1 MDRYRDIP
9 IIKTKPTV
17 QYPKVINY
25 RASVRY
31 PDIPLSEN
39 DIYMYTMRGDRLDN
53 LAFQFYS
60 DSTLWW
66 ILLVA
71 NPDLPNDSLY
81 PTIGFQLRIPQDI
94 SGIINS
100 FNSLNINSTTYENVV
115 SNIS

>member
-1 MDRYRDIP
+1 MDRYVDIP

-53 LAFQFYS
+53 LAYQFYK

-71 NPDLPNDSLY
+71 NPDVPNDSLY

-94 SGIINS
+94 SDIINS
-100 FNSLNINSTTYENVV
+100 YNSLNTFSGIN
-115 SNIS
+115 

>member
-1 MDRYRDIP
+1 MDRYKDIP

-66 ILLVA
+66 VLLVA

-81 PTIGFQLRIPQDI
+81 PTIGYQLRIPQDI
-94 SGIINS
+94 SDIINS
-100 FNSLNINSTTYENVV
+100 YNALNTSSSIN
-115 SNIS
+115 